1 MMYKKGTLE
10 EYLIENPIPIDDKS
24 IAQVKKWTNPKVENE
39 YLWSSDNGTISE
51 DEKFN
56 IVAVW
61 INSIMKPTTRKYW
74 INKNGDYSYGFVDV
88 GCVMNSGLTKLEI
101 FDNEEDYLAR
111 LEELG
116 IIIEDI

>member
-1 MMYKKGTLE
+1 
-10 EYLIENPIPIDDKS
+10 
-24 IAQVKKWTNPKVENE
+24 
-39 YLWSSDNGTISE
+39 
-51 DEKFN
+51 
-56 IVAVW
+56 
-61 INSIMKPTTRKYW
+61 MKPTTRKYW